1 MGLAGF
7 GAMPPEARPLEGG
20 VVGRTGAGCGA
31 GPAAGFMGAGAAG
44 FGAGA
49 AAGFTA
55 TAGLGAGIM
64 GVAAGVLATAGFRAA
79 ALRAAGFFAADLRVA
94 VLRAAVLRAGAF
106 FLALVFRAALLRA
119 LAAFLAAALPVL
131 RTVRAALRAVLRTVR
146 PVFRAPLRALAL
158 LAVRF
163 FPLVF
168 VAMASA
174 PMLLCLPHSTAQT
187 GAYLRESTLPL
198 GPSLPSHIASQS
210 FFRIIRRS
218 THRSR
223 QKVAMRRF
231 TLCEHESPSRLQ
243 LTAGWYRRHHWRL
256 QSRRERPR
264 LPCGGENQGR
274 RNVP

>member
-7 GAMPPEARPLEGG
+7 GAMPPEAKPLEGG

-79 ALRAAGFFAADLRVA
+79 ALRAAGFFAADLRAA

-106 FLALVFRAALLRA
+106 FFALVFRAALLRA

-198 GPSLPSHIASQS
+198 GPGLPSHIASQS

-231 TLCEHESPSRLQ
+231 TLCEHESPSRL
-243 LTAGWYRRHHWRL
+243 TAGWCRHHWRL

>member
-1 MGLAGF
+1 M
-7 GAMPPEARPLEGG
+7 
-20 VVGRTGAGCGA
+20 GRTGAGCGA
-31 GPAAGFMGAGAAG
+31 GAAGFIGAGAAG

-55 TAGLGAGIM
+55 TAGLGAVIM
-64 GVAAGVLATAGFRAA
+64 GFAAGVLAAAGFRAG
-79 ALRAAGFFAADLRVA
+79 ALRAAGFFGA
-94 VLRAAVLRAGAF
+94 VLRTVVLRAGAF
-106 FLALVFRAALLRA
+106 FLALVFLAALLRA
-119 LAAFLAAALPVL
+119 LAAFLAVALPVL

-146 PVFRAPLRALAL
+146 PVFRAPLRALPL

-187 GAYLRESTLPL
+187 GAYPRESTLPL
-198 GPSLPSHIASQS
+198 GPGLPSHMASQP
-210 FFRIIRRS
+210 FFLIIRRS

-231 TLCEHESPSRLQ
+231 TLCEYESPSRLQ
-243 LTAGWYRRHHWRL
+243 LTAGWYRRYH
-256 QSRRERPR
+256 
-264 LPCGGENQGR
+264 
-274 RNVP
+274 